1 MMTPLTTALRPDKKR
16 TVKPTRTAQQASYRT
31 NSTVAVIGLGYVGLP
46 LALLAARKGFTVAG
60 IDVQQSKIELLSQGI
75 SPISDHAV
83 EESLRNLPV
92 KRVTF
97 SSRYDALAD
106 ASTIVICVPTPV
118 HGNHIPDL
126 GPVTKAAQEIGKRL
140 KPGQLVILESTVNPG
155 VCEEVVLP
163 ILESESGLV
172 GGQDFYLA
180 HCPERINPGDP
191 KWNVENIPR
200 VVGSMEE
207 QGLKRAKD
215 FYSSILT
222 GEVREMGSLKE
233 AEAVKIVENSF
244 RDINIAFVNE
254 LAMSFSRLG
263 IDVVN
268 VIKGAATK
276 PFAFMAHYPSCGVG
290 GHCIPVDP
298 YYLIEYAEKNG
309 FHHEFLSLAR
319 KINNHMPEFT
329 VGQLVSGLNEKE
341 KAPKGLFVAVLGLAY
356 KANIED
362 CRESP
367 SFEIIKHLAQIGVHV
382 KTFDPHVPDRSTSLS
397 LDDALDGSYAVI
409 IATAHKEFKELEPE
423 YLLKKGIHVVVDG
436 NNCLDKDKFE
446 RAGIVYRGIGR

>member
-1 MMTPLTTALRPDKKR
+1 MMTPYTTALRPEKQR
-16 TVKPTRTAQQASYRT
+16 VTRRVPKTQEAPFQT
-31 NSTVAVIGLGYVGLP
+31 NSTVAVVGLGYVGLP
-46 LALLAARKGFTVAG
+46 LALLAARKAYSVRG
-60 IDVQQSKIELLSQGI
+60 IDLQLSKIDLLKNRI
-75 SPISDHAV
+75 SPIKDHTIEAA
-83 EESLRNLPV
+83 LKQLP
-92 KRVTF
+92 KDRITF
-97 SSRYDALAD
+97 HGDFREIAD
-106 ASTIVICVPTPV
+106 ASTVVICVPTPV
-118 HGNHIPDL
+118 STNHIPDL
-126 GPVTKAAQEIGKRL
+126 EPVKKASREIGKRL
-140 KPGQLVILESTVNPG
+140 RPGQLVILESTVNPG
-155 VCEEVVLP
+155 VCEEIVQP
-163 ILESESGLV
+163 MLESESGLKASE
-172 GGQDFYLA
+172 DFFLA

-200 VVGSMEE
+200 VVGSLDAE
-207 QGLKRAKD
+207 GLKRAKD
-215 FYSSILT
+215 FYTSILVS
-222 GEVREMGSLKE
+222 EVKEMGSIRE

-276 PFAFMAHYPSCGVG
+276 PFSFMAHYPSCGVG

-329 VGQLVSGLNEKE
+329 VGQLVSGLNERE
-341 KAPKGLFVAVLGLAY
+341 RAPKGLQVTLLGLAY

-367 SFEIIKHLAQIGVHV
+367 SFEILKHLGEIGVQV
-382 KTFDPHVPDRSTSLS
+382 KTFDPHVPEKSTAHTLEE
-397 LDDALDGSYAVI
+397 ALEGSYAVV
-409 IATAHKEFKELEPE
+409 IATAHNEFKVLEPE
-423 YLLKKGIHVVVDG
+423 FFLKRGIEVVVDG
-436 NNCLDKDKFE
+436 NNCLNKERFE
-446 RAGIVYRGIGR
+446 TAGLVYRGIGR

>member
-1 MMTPLTTALRPDKKR
+1 MMTPYTTALRPEKKR
-16 TVKPTRTAQQASYRT
+16 ASKRMT
-31 NSTVAVIGLGYVGLP
+31 SATKSQFRSNSTVAVIGLGYVGLP
-46 LALLAARKGFTVAG
+46 LALLAARKGFTVSG
-60 IDVQQSKIELLSQGI
+60 IDLQESKIDLLSQGI
-75 SPISDHAV
+75 SPISDHIV
-83 EESLRNLPV
+83 EESLRNVPD
-92 KRVTF
+92 KRISF
-97 SSRYDALAD
+97 SSRYEAVVD

-140 KPGQLVILESTVNPG
+140 KQGQLVVLESTVNPG

-172 GGQDFYLA
+172 GGEDFYLA
-180 HCPERINPGDP
+180 HCPERINPGDS

-200 VVGSMEE
+200 VVGSLEE
-207 QGLKRAKD
+207 EGLKRAKD

-222 GEVREMGSLKE
+222 GEIREMGSLKE

-263 IDVVN
+263 IDVIN

-319 KINNHMPEFT
+319 KINNYMPEFT

-341 KAPKGLFVAVLGLAY
+341 KAPKGIFVAVLGLAY
-356 KANIED
+356 KANISD

-382 KTFDPHVPDRSTSLS
+382 KTFDPHVPERSSSLS
-397 LDDALDGSYAVI
+397 VEDALDGVYAVV
-409 IATAHKEFKELEPE
+409 IATPHKEFKELQPE
-423 YLLKKGIHVVVDG
+423 YLLKKGIQVVVDG
-436 NNCLDKDKFE
+436 HNCLDKDMFE
-446 RAGIVYRGIGR
+446 NAGIVYRGVGR